1 MSPRIMVV
9 DDAMFMRN
17 KIKKIL
23 MRGGFD
29 DIIESS
35 NGREAV
41 ETYAKQRP
49 DLVTMDIIM
58 PDMDGIAALGR
69 IIAFDPQAKVVMITA
84 MGQQRMV
91 VDAIKNGAMD
101 FITKPFKEERVMEIV
116 LQVLRGDKVG
126 EAAEQ
131 ESAEPS

>member
-1 MSPRIMVV
+1 MSPKIMIV

-23 MRGGFD
+23 LASGYE
-29 DIIESS
+29 DIIERS

-41 ETYAKQRP
+41 ESYKEHHP

-58 PDMDGIAALGR
+58 PDMDGIAALAQ
-69 IIAFDPQAKVVMITA
+69 IIAFDPEAKVIMITA

-91 VDAIKNGAMD
+91 VDAIKGGAMD
-101 FITKPFKEERVMEIV
+101 FITKPFQEEKVKETIRQLLLIEPGVMEEEDMTV
-116 LQVLRGDKVG
+116 EDR
-126 EAAEQ
+126 
-131 ESAEPS
+131 